1 MHKIKIESVWRG
13 TADCMHCG
21 LRHLALFGDL
31 EEEDFHLIHAP
42 IDDLHF
48 KQDAALYGEGSPSKG
63 VYTLR
68 SGMVKLV
75 RVTSDGR
82 QRIVRVL
89 RPGDV
94 VGLEALATA
103 QYDSEAVALT
113 DVSVC
118 RIPLEVIQ
126 SLEDHSAHL
135 HRRLTLKWRQT
146 LKEADDWLADLNFG
160 SARQRV
166 ANFILKMRSAC
177 DSRIAT
183 LFGRDDMSAMLDL
196 KPETVSR
203 EISRLVREAVIEPL
217 DKHGRLYRV
226 LQVERLQAPD

>member
-1 MHKIKIESVWRG
+1 MQKIKIESVWRG
-13 TADCMHCG
+13 TADCMHCS

-103 QYDSEAVALT
+103 HYDSEAVALT

-126 SLEDHSAHL
+126 SLEAHSEHL
-135 HRRLTLKWRQT
+135 HRKLTLKWRQT

-166 ANFILKMRSAC
+166 ANCILKMRSAC
-177 DSRIAT
+177 DGRIST

-203 EISRLVREAVIEPL
+203 EISRLVRESVIEPL
-217 DKHGRLYRV
+217 DKQGRLYRV